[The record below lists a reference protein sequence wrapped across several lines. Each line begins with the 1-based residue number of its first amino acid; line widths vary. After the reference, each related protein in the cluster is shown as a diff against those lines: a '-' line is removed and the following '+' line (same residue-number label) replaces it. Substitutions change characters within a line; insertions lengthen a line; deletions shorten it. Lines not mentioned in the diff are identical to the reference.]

1 MTTDSTFSGVPGKDE
16 LADLVD
22 VNISS
27 PVEYDTLEYD
37 GTEWVNKHSS
47 LVSWVRNAEATTLN
61 VGEVVYLFGATGDH
75 ATVKRADNDSDATS
89 SKTAG
94 IVATSMPAGGNGTV
108 VTRGY
113 VDGINLSV
121 GYSPGDI
128 LWLGEN
134 GGFTKTKPTA
144 PEHLVFVGVVVRATN
159 NGIIY
164 VATQNGYELDELH
177 DVAIDENALANG
189 DLLVY
194 NSTSGLWE
202 NEQPTANGPT
212 LYSTEQT
219 FSSGSA
225 ETFDRITAAG
235 GGGRT
240 HTTGVLYL
248 TALTPNEPV
257 TADQI
262 TVFGVTTGSGLTLV
276 KLALFTFDGTT
287 YTRVAVTADVKAQF
301 NVNTNL
307 IVCDFTGSYS
317 LTAGTTYYVGILQV
331 GTTPE
336 ILLGP
341 TTPSSASGYATFLNA
356 KSPKLCRSIA
366 GQTDISSTYLE
377 SAMSNSVITAWARL
391 D

>member
-1 MTTDSTFSGVPGKDE
+1 VSPDSIFNAAPGPDE
-16 LADLVD
+16 LEELTD
-22 VNISS
+22 VNLTN
-27 PVEYDTLEYD
+27 PVEFDTLEYN

-89 SKTAG
+89 SKTVG
-94 IVATSMPAGGNGTV
+94 LVATSIASGANGTV

-121 GYSPGDI
+121 GYTAGDI

-134 GGFTKTKPTA
+134 GGFTKTKPTS

-159 NGIIY
+159 NGIVY

-177 DVAIDENALANG
+177 DVSIDEGALADG
-189 DLLVY
+189 QVLTY

-202 NEQPTANGPT
+202 NEAAAANGPT
-212 LYSTEQT
+212 LYSTEQN

-235 GGGRT
+235 GAART
-240 HTTGVLYL
+240 HTSGVLYL

-262 TVFGVTTGSGLTLV
+262 TVFGVATGSSLTLV

-301 NVNTNL
+301 NVNTSL
-307 IVCDFTGSYS
+307 IPCNFTGSYALS
-317 LTAGTTYYVGILQV
+317 ADTTYYVGILQI

-336 ILLGP
+336 TLLGP
-341 TTPSSASGYATFLNA
+341 ATPTSAAGYASFLNA

-377 SAMSNSVITAWARL
+377 SAMSDSTITAWARL